1 MNREEFTEKMDQ
13 PTIHMS
19 DDHISE
25 VLIRSFSPKSEEM
38 FEGYN
43 NLIIAMEEFAECSKE
58 ISKFLRGKPDK
69 IALIEEL
76 ADVQLSMFYIRKIC
90 DISDEELE
98 RAVHIKIERL
108 DNTIQDNNG
117 WK

>member
-1 MNREEFTEKMDQ
+1 MKE

-25 VLIRSFSPKSEEM
+25 VLIRSFSPKSENM

-69 IALIEEL
+69 IALVEEL
-76 ADVQLSMFYIRKIC
+76 ADVQLSMFYIQKIC
-90 DISDEELE
+90 DISDEDLE
-98 RAVHIKIERL
+98 RAVHIKIERM
-108 DNTIQDNNG
+108 DRTMKDENSWT
-117 WK
+117 